1 MHRMGMFY
9 ITFITI
15 KRVCLSIK
23 QYVSRILNVSSEIA
37 LSPEKEN
44 SSAERTNTRVC
55 WLVVGMKL
63 LTSL

>member
-23 QYVSRILNVSSEIA
+23 HYVSRLLNVSSEIA
-37 LSPEKEN
+37 LSPEKGE
-44 SSAERTNTRVC
+44 
-55 WLVVGMKL
+55 
-63 LTSL
+63 